1 MATATYKCPNCGGPL
16 HFEPEIQKLKCS
28 YCLSVFTH
36 MEVKDLGQEGQRQET
51 AEGQG
56 APREDEGRDNGGA
69 EEGAHLLGYICD
81 SCGAEVV
88 TEETTTATFCYYCHN
103 PVILTDRL
111 TGSFRPDRVIPFTYD
126 REKAVESFLGWAK
139 GKKYVP
145 RGFYSESQLEKI
157 TGVYLPYWM
166 ADVEADV
173 NYAGK
178 GINRRV
184 YRVGNTEYTEVQEF
198 EIQRQGKVDVA
209 NIHEVAMRKIDRGL
223 LDSISPYDDTKAMA
237 FQTTYLSGF
246 LAEKYDIGRDEVRP
260 VITQRAEDYA
270 ANLVQETIRGFGS
283 VELHDRQ
290 LDVSITD
297 WYYTL
302 LPAWILTYFYQGK
315 TYIYAVNGQTGK
327 SYGELPVDNRKLGTT
342 SAAIGAAIFIAALVG
357 GLFLW

>member
-28 YCLSVFTH
+28 YCLSVFTDAD
-36 MEVKDLGQEGQRQET
+36 MEVLKKDDRLEEGQEGEQATE
-51 AEGQG
+51 EMKEDGHLQG
-56 APREDEGRDNGGA
+56 
-69 EEGAHLLGYICD
+69 YVCD

-88 TEETTTATFCYYCHN
+88 TEDTTSATFCYYCHN

-126 REKAVESFLGWAK
+126 REKAVESFLNWAK
-139 GKKYVP
+139 EKKYVP
-145 RGFYSESQLEKI
+145 REFYSESQLEKI

-173 NYAGK
+173 NYSGK

-184 YRVGNTEYTEVQEF
+184 YRTGNTEYTEVQEF
-198 EIQRQGKVDVA
+198 EIRRQGKVDVA

-223 LDSISPYDDTKAMA
+223 LDSISPYDDSKAMA

-246 LAEKYDIGRDEVRP
+246 LAEKYDIDKDEVRP

-283 VELHDRQ
+283 VELQDRQ
-290 LDVSITD
+290 LEVSITD

-327 SYGELPVDNRKLGTT
+327 PYGELPVDNRKLGTT
-342 SAAIGAAIFIAALVG
+342 SAAIGAAILILVILG